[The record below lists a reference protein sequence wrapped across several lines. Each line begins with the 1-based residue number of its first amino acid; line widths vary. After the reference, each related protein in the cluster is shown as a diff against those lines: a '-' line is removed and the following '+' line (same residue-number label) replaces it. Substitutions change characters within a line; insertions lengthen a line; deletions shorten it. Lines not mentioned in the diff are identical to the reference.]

1 VGLRG
6 DLLNISL
13 WEVFQLLSSGRKT
26 GKLEI
31 KDNGRNVEIHFEE
44 GKIVYAKLGNLENYS
59 ALLDLAL
66 WRRGSFI
73 FNPEEKIIKSSL
85 ELDPFEI
92 FINAIPY
99 IDRMD
104 YLGGFILIPIREDVS
119 VEENSILSLFD
130 GVRKVG
136 DVIDLSPLPRVKTLE
151 ILNKL
156 MSEKKLIKVNEEKE
170 LFWIYIFWRY
180 WHYILKEYPEK
191 GISERNIRRN
201 WYNFL
206 SKRDEK
212 VKSIF
217 EEITEEKGVSVIDIY
232 AHLREE
238 DIEESDLES
247 IYQGL
252 KESKLSWPY
261 FYKHLKEYT
270 TQAIENFSKISINY
284 LSSLYKVKTGETPY
298 LDKIRDNLNE
308 IYIYIGTCSSDYEE
322 IISLFLNGE
331 NTLKNIIDEKIF
343 GEETFNIIEKLLRE
357 KKIISLKDDK
367 KVLYSFTF
375 WRFWNELKNKIQ
387 DKKVIDKIYISL
399 DEFLRENL
407 KGLENIF
414 GKLIN
419 DLNPNWR
426 YVYRSINKLSDDEV
440 KKFVENLINTIFEN
454 GINLLGKTWDKI
466 LKESLD
472 LIKEDLPFKEI
483 ELFFL

>member
-1 VGLRG
+1 MR
-6 DLLNISL
+6 S
-13 WEVFQLLSSGRKT
+13 
-26 GKLEI
+26 
-31 KDNGRNVEIHFEE
+31 
-44 GKIVYAKLGNLENYS
+44 
-59 ALLDLAL
+59 
-66 WRRGSFI
+66 
-73 FNPEEKIIKSSL
+73 
-85 ELDPFEI
+85 
-92 FINAIPY
+92 
-99 IDRMD
+99 
-104 YLGGFILIPIREDVS
+104 
-119 VEENSILSLFD
+119 
-130 GVRKVG
+130 
-136 DVIDLSPLPRVKTLE
+136 
-151 ILNKL
+151 
-156 MSEKKLIKVNEEKE
+156 
-170 LFWIYIFWRY
+170 
-180 WHYILKEYPEK
+180 
-191 GISERNIRRN
+191 
-201 WYNFL
+201 
-206 SKRDEK
+206 
-212 VKSIF
+212 
-217 EEITEEKGVSVIDIY
+217 
-232 AHLREE
+232 
-238 DIEESDLES
+238 
-247 IYQGL
+247 
-252 KESKLSWPY
+252 
-261 FYKHLKEYT
+261 
-270 TQAIENFSKISINY
+270 
-284 LSSLYKVKTGETPY
+284 
-298 LDKIRDNLNE
+298 
-308 IYIYIGTCSSDYEE
+308 IYIGTCSSDYEE

-440 KKFVENLINTIFEN
+440 RNFVENLINTIFEN